1 MSFFSF
7 HCHFSQLFLKTKM
20 IKIIDDLIE
29 ADEILGPIRNFND
42 SFENYFIK
50 KASDLLLKE
59 NSEKENPEEGKYN
72 FIVS

>member
-1 MSFFSF
+1 
-7 HCHFSQLFLKTKM
+7 M

>member
-1 MSFFSF
+1 
-7 HCHFSQLFLKTKM
+7 M

-29 ADEILGPIRNFND
+29 ADEILGPIQNFND

-59 NSEKENPEEGKYN
+59 NSEKENPEEVKYN